1 MSTTTPTP
9 PLPSN
14 PNKAS
19 HYIDDSQFITKNIKN
34 ENEESQ
40 RRKWSSQYLKKQ
52 QSSKIVTTEGQS
64 KKKSFIW
71 DWLEGKLEN
80 KNKNFSDYKGSSS
93 SSSPMVDIRRP
104 LLTPKP
110 MDVAQGTNDLVG
122 LYDPTSNMT
131 SYMNFNEYVNLFGI
145 SLEDK
150 TKKKEEKLVDDEEK
164 EVEETKEKSVKTYVR
179 RSKMKSQV
187 KNIKIGAID
196 VQVPLKTSS
205 SLSIEGENVNEIK
218 VNEHA

>member
-1 MSTTTPTP
+1 MSTTTTP
-9 PLPSN
+9 PSN

-19 HYIDDSQFITKNIKN
+19 RYIDDSQFIAKNIKN
-34 ENEESQ
+34 ENEKSQ
-40 RRKWSSQYLKKQ
+40 RRKWSSQYFQKQ
-52 QSSKIVTTEGQS
+52 QSSKVVTTEGQS

-93 SSSPMVDIRRP
+93 SSPKVDIGRP

-110 MDVAQGTNDLVG
+110 MDVAQGTSDLVG

-131 SYMNFNEYVNLFGI
+131 FYMNFNEYVNLFGI
-145 SLEDK
+145 SLEEK

-164 EVEETKEKSVKTYVR
+164 KVEETNEKSVKH
-179 RSKMKSQV
+179 MLEDQ
-187 KNIKIGAID
+187 
-196 VQVPLKTSS
+196 Q
-205 SLSIEGENVNEIK
+205 
-218 VNEHA
+218 